1 MTLHF
6 RRMRKYHP
14 RRTQKEIKLAKE
26 NLENPETKKLLDMG
40 TSSKNQAIP
49 PSRNLS

>member
-14 RRTQKEIKLAKE
+14 RRTQKEIKLSKE
-26 NLENPETKKLLDMG
+26 TSNGLEVKKPLETEISLKNPIDG
-40 TSSKNQAIP
+40 FPKN
-49 PSRNLS
+49 SN

>member
-26 NLENPETKKLLDMG
+26 NLTGLDTKKSAAVG
-40 TSSKNQAIP
+40 TPSKNETP
-49 PSRNLS
+49 PSFRG